1 MTDNSRQITSVEIQL
16 YLMGELKGSIAEE
29 ISRIE
34 NSNDK
39 HLSPSEAVI
48 RQELQAIKTVDDLF
62 SRSIGSSF
70 SMPTVLEE
78 KLEARLHVARSP
90 HKIQRY
96 LEQAKEWLA
105 ESIINTFGGG
115 ISVAFAVLVLIQI
128 QSNLPMQIL
137 PNDPDLIQYRS
148 SIITD
153 NDFGCFD
160 SHQGV
165 WQTNDK
171 LLLKV
176 VGCNDERESFAIKDG
191 QSVKICQKF
200 NVALL
205 PIAQG
210 VITIEY
216 ITSSNDRISV
226 ATLENLQLGKEFFVS
241 NEGYEFAEPK
251 GIDRLLI
258 RHSDSLIASISLDVQ

>member
-1 MTDNSRQITSVEIQL
+1 MTDNSRQITSLEIQL

-34 NSNDK
+34 NLNDK
-39 HLSPSEAVI
+39 HLTPSEIFVKK
-48 RQELQAIKTVDDLF
+48 ELQAIKSVDDLL
-62 SRSIGSSF
+62 SHSISNSF
-70 SMPTVLEE
+70 SMPKVLEE

-90 HKIQRY
+90 NKIERY
-96 LEQAKEWLA
+96 LKQAKEWLA
-105 ESIINTFGGG
+105 ESIINSFGGG

-128 QSNLPMQIL
+128 QSNLPVQIL
-137 PNDPDLIQYRS
+137 PNEQDVIQYRS
-148 SIITD
+148 SIIPD

-160 SHQGV
+160 SDQGV
-165 WQTNDK
+165 WQTNTK

-176 VGCNDERESFAIKDG
+176 VGCSDEKESFVIKDG
-191 QSVKICQKF
+191 QSVKIGQKF
-200 NVALL
+200 NVGLI

-216 ITSSNDRISV
+216 ITSNNDRILV
-226 ATLENLQLGKEFFVS
+226 ATLENAQIGKELFVS

-258 RHSDSLIASISLDVQ
+258 KHSDSLIASISLNVQ